1 MDIEEAQEKLDEEY
15 NRWSI
20 DVETDGRATLR
31 AISYEE
37 DTVSGKYE
45 GETVSEAVENALK
58 PDIIEKVED
67 MGFLIDEWHW
77 YKDQV
82 VITGKEKYI
91 ITEGI
96 EGWSFEGHRHEDD
109 LKNKYFFKEEEE

>member
-31 AISYEE
+31 VISYEE

-45 GETVSEAVENALK
+45 GETVSEAIENALK
-58 PDIIEKVED
+58 PDIIEEIEST
-67 MGFLIDEWHW
+67 GFLINSWW
-77 YKDQV
+77 RKDNDTIAV
-82 VITGKEKYI
+82 EGKEGYVMPK
-91 ITEGI
+91 GI
-96 EGWSFEGHRHEDD
+96 EGWSFKGHDKG
-109 LKNKYFFKEEEE
+109 KNGKNIYRFEEES